1 VAQARIPQKWGPVLR
16 LEYAQI
22 FMGAFSCGKP
32 VSTLPENA
40 LDYAAL

>member
-1 VAQARIPQKWGPVLR
+1 VAHARIPQKVGIGFAI
-16 LEYAQI
+16 EYTLI

-40 LDYAAL
+40 LNQAAL

>member
-22 FMGAFSCGKP
+22 FMGAFSYGKP

-40 LDYAAL
+40 LDQPAL